1 MLQFTLMSGRFVL
14 ASLLGIL
21 LLWGT
26 AQTNL
31 STVQA
36 QEDPISETFRLVNQ
50 VRAAYGLPPF
60 QYNAALSTAAQI
72 HANWMASTNTYSHTQ
87 TNGSTPYS
95 RAMAVGYPSG
105 GNVAENI
112 VGGTKLSPRQ
122 GVIWWEN
129 SPVHLAGMTSSRY
142 VEAGV
147 GFATGFDQNFY
158 VLVMGSPPAAGQ
170 PALSAQQAQAPQA
183 QPLIITP
190 VQLAP
195 PRPDGSI
202 VHVVQPGQALWT
214 LAAYYDVD
222 LSYLRLINNLPDEP
236 LLHMGQ
242 EIVIQLAE
250 GQAPPPTP
258 TPPLN
263 HIVQEGETLWY
274 LTFKY
279 QVEISTLLWLNGLT
293 EESVLQP
300 GQVVKVHLAEGE
312 PPPPTP
318 TPQLQHI
325 VRSGETAWTIAA
337 RHGLTLGQLYSLNGF
352 TTDPVLFP
360 GDKIW
365 IREPLPTE
373 TPAYPPTFTPA
384 PTVMA
389 TTTAALLPA
398 SLLAPMP
405 TRTPAPPTATPS
417 PTSAN
422 AGNATASA
430 TTNSLLLFGVGVL
443 ILAGFVMLVLRRTS
457 G

>member
-1 MLQFTLMSGRFVL
+1 MLQFTLMIRRIVSVSVL
-14 ASLLGIL
+14 CVLLA
-21 LLWGT
+21 WGA
-26 AQTNL
+26 AQ
-31 STVQA
+31 SHQPIAQA

-50 VRAAYGLPPF
+50 VRAAYGLPPY
-60 QYNAALSTAAQI
+60 QYNAALATAAQI

-95 RAMAVGYPSG
+95 RAMAVGYPNG
-105 GNVAENI
+105 GYVSENI

-129 SPVHLAGMTSSRY
+129 SPVHLAGMISSRY
-142 VEAGV
+142 IEAGV

-158 VLVMGSPPAAGQ
+158 VLVMGSPPPAGQ

-190 VQLAP
+190 VELAP

-222 LSYLRLINNLPDEP
+222 LSYLTLINNLPDEP

-242 EIVIQLAE
+242 EVVIQLAE

-274 LTFKY
+274 LTYKY
-279 QVEISTLLWLNGLT
+279 QVEMSTLLWLNGLT
-293 EESVLQP
+293 EDSLLQP
-300 GQVVKVHLAEGE
+300 GQTVKVHLAAGE

-337 RHGLTLGQLYSLNGF
+337 LHGLTLGQLYSLNGY

-360 GDKIW
+360 GDKVW

-373 TPAYPPTFTPA
+373 APAYPATFTPA
-384 PTVMA
+384 PTAAA
-389 TTTAALLPA
+389 TATAALLPA

-405 TRTPAPPTATPS
+405 TRTPAPPTATAS
-417 PTSAN
+417 PTPMSSTTSA
-422 AGNATASA
+422 APVTA
-430 TTNSLLLFGVGVL
+430 NSLLLFGVGVL
-443 ILAGFVMLVLRRTS
+443 ILAGFVMLVLRRT
-457 G
+457 

>member
-1 MLQFTLMSGRFVL
+1 MLQFPAMIRRFSL
-14 ASLLGIL
+14 AGLLCAL
-21 LLWGT
+21 LLWGATQATQPT
-26 AQTNL
+26 A
-31 STVQA
+31 QA

-50 VRAAYGLPPF
+50 VRAARGLPPF
-60 QYNAALSTAAQI
+60 QYNATLAAAAQI
-72 HANWMASTNTYSHTQ
+72 HANWMATTNTYSHTQ

-95 RAMAVGYPSG
+95 RAVAVGYPSG
-105 GNVAENI
+105 GNVSENI

-170 PALSAQQAQAPQA
+170 PSLSTQQTQEPQA

-222 LSYLRLINNLPDEP
+222 LSYLTLINNLPSEP
-236 LLHMGQ
+236 LLHTGQ
-242 EIVIQLAE
+242 EILIQLAE
-250 GQAPPPTP
+250 GQSPPPTP

-274 LTFKY
+274 LTYKY
-279 QVEISTLLWLNGLT
+279 QVEMSTLLWLNGLT

-300 GQVVKVHLAEGE
+300 GQAVKVHLAEGE

-325 VRSGETAWTIAA
+325 VRTGETAWTIAA
-337 RHGLTLGQLYSLNGF
+337 LHGLTLGQLYNLNGF

-360 GDKIW
+360 GDKVW

-373 TPAYPPTFTPA
+373 TPVYPPTYTPA
-384 PTVMA
+384 PVITA
-389 TTTAALLPA
+389 TSPAALLPA
-398 SLLAPMP
+398 SLPNPMP
-405 TRTPAPPTATPS
+405 TNTPAPPTAS
-417 PTSAN
+417 PLPVN
-422 AGNATASA
+422 TASSVPA
-430 TTNSLLLFGVGVL
+430 TTAANSLLLFGVGVL
-443 ILAGFVMLVLRRTS
+443 ILAGFVMLVLRRT
-457 G
+457 